1 MNSGTNQPKYPY
13 ATEQCWYSDM
23 IKMRPLLIVCML
35 TAGLL
40 PMGIA
45 SLVIKQQAST
55 SKEDAAL
62 KGLEADVV
70 KRKDQLEQYLTFTGE
85 LNATMSE
92 NPTVVEAMNSFSYSF
107 PQLYV
112 KDSPFKT
119 VSISDARSELK
130 RFYSREFL
138 PVYRERSGA
147 TTSINP
153 EQIMPQTNTGTMAQY
168 HYLAAN
174 QSPLGAKDNLKTH
187 NENTSYGQHHSAYHD
202 MFKSKLERFGFY
214 DIFLIEPTKG
224 TIIYSVFKES
234 DFGTSL
240 FNGPHRASNLA
251 EVARMAMSLQEGE
264 VTMVDFKHYAP
275 SYEAPAAFLASPIY
289 DKGSVIGVLAF
300 QLPIDIINKIMN
312 SSTGFP
318 ETGEAMILGTD
329 NTMRS
334 QSRFSEEN
342 TILTRSVSTE
352 AIRLALEGKQ
362 GLIRESDE
370 GLEYLTA
377 YAPVSANGIDW
388 SIITRVTADEALSS
402 VAALAKTT
410 SWVAG
415 ISALL
420 VALFAFLLGRH
431 FFNLLGGDPQDM
443 SRIAEDIANGDLSEK
458 PGDENARGAYGQL
471 VSMRSKLRSIMQ
483 EADEIAKSVNKGST
497 ELSEGNRG
505 LSERTEQQAAN
516 LEETGSSTEELTSTV
531 KQNADNARSANALAI
546 STRERAVS
554 SGEVASRA
562 VTAMQ
567 NISASSE
574 RIADIIGVIDEI
586 AFQTNLLAL
595 NAAVEAARAG
605 EQGRGFAVVA
615 SEVRQ
620 LAGRSASAAKEIK
633 ELIEDSVSK
642 VRDGTGLVTESGEE
656 LELIV
661 SSVSELTDIVGQIS
675 VATDEQAIGID
686 QINQALV
693 HMDSVTQQNAALVQE
708 ASMTS
713 RSMSDQAN
721 LLSSKIGY
729 FSHDDDQSASSL
741 ISQPAPGENDPSNVS
756 IQSAWQS
763 VKANTPPGEPAANQS
778 TNAPP
783 VKRALGQDEYWD
795 EF

>member
-1 MNSGTNQPKYPY
+1 
-13 ATEQCWYSDM
+13 M
-23 IKMRPLLIVCML
+23 IRMRPLLIVCML
-35 TAGLL
+35 AAGLL

-45 SLVIKQQAST
+45 SLVIKERASN
-55 SKEDAAL
+55 SKETAAL

-70 KRKDQLEQYLTFTGE
+70 KRKDQLEQYLTFTSE

-92 NPTVVEAMNSFSYSF
+92 NPTVVEAMNRFSSSF

-112 KDSPFKT
+112 KDSPFEK
-119 VSISDARSELK
+119 VSINEAKAAVK
-130 RFYSREFL
+130 RFYTRDFL
-138 PVYRERSGA
+138 PVYRERSGVSAA
-147 TTSINP
+147 TNP
-153 EQIMPQTNTGTMAQY
+153 EQVMPQTDVGIMAQY

-187 NENTSYGQHHSAYHD
+187 NENTSYGKHHSTFHH

-214 DIFLIEPTKG
+214 DIFLIEPNAG
-224 TIIYSVFKES
+224 NIVYSVFKES

-240 FNGPHRASNLA
+240 FNGPYRATNLA
-251 EVARMAMSLQEGE
+251 EVARKAMSLQEGE
-264 VTMVDFKHYAP
+264 VAMVDFKQYSP

-289 DKGSVIGVLAF
+289 DKGSVIGILAF
-300 QLPIDIINKIMN
+300 QMPIDTINQIVN

-318 ETGEAMILGTD
+318 ETGESMVLGTD

-334 QSRFSEEN
+334 QSRFNDEN
-342 TILTRSVSTE
+342 TILSKTVITE
-352 AIRLALEGKQ
+352 ATTLALRGEH
-362 GLIRESDE
+362 GLIRESND
-370 GLEYLTA
+370 GTDYLTA
-377 YAPVSANGIDW
+377 YAPVTATGIDW
-388 SIITRVTADEALSS
+388 SIVTRVTAEEALES
-402 VAALAKTT
+402 VTTLARTT
-410 SWVAG
+410 YWVAG
-415 ISALL
+415 ISAIF

-431 FFNLLGGDPQDM
+431 FYNLLGGDPQDM

-471 VSMRSKLRSIMQ
+471 VNMRSKLRTILQ
-483 EADEIAKSVNKGST
+483 EADQIARSVNKGST

-554 SGEVASRA
+554 SGEVAARA
-562 VTAMQ
+562 VLAMK

-574 RIADIIGVIDEI
+574 RIADITGVIDEI

-661 SSVSELTDIVGQIS
+661 TSVSELTDIVGQIS

-708 ASMTS
+708 AAMTS

-721 LLSSKIGY
+721 LLSSKIGF
-729 FSHDDDQSASSL
+729 FSHEDEDGASEL
-741 ISQPAPGENDPSNVS
+741 IAQPAPGESVPSNVS

-778 TNAPP
+778 LNTPP